1 MLYMVKMIV
10 PLFLLTFLKDLG
22 NGFKGWEERVTPR
35 NRHIV
40 QFTVF
45 IVQYSIMHNIQYI
58 NVKYVHKFRRINA
71 KFLKEAVSKTRFWT
85 AGLIIDQQHLSRCVA
100 A

>member
-1 MLYMVKMIV
+1 MIYMVKIIV
-10 PLFLLTFLKDLG
+10 PLFLLSFFKDLG
-22 NGFKGWEERVTPR
+22 NGFKGWEWVTIR
-35 NRHIV
+35 NGHIV

-45 IVQYSIMHNIQYI
+45 IVQYTIMHNIQYI

-71 KFLKEAVSKTRFWT
+71 KFLKEAVSKTKFWT
-85 AGLIIDQQHLSRCVA
+85 AGLIIDQQHLSPCVA

>member
-1 MLYMVKMIV
+1 MLYMVKIIV

-22 NGFKGWEERVTPR
+22 NGCKGWEERVTPR

-45 IVQYSIMHNIQYI
+45 IVQYTIMHNIQYGSLQHSIYI
-58 NVKYVHKFRRINA
+58 NVKYVLKFRRINA
-71 KFLKEAVSKTRFWT
+71 NVS
-85 AGLIIDQQHLSRCVA
+85 
-100 A
+100 